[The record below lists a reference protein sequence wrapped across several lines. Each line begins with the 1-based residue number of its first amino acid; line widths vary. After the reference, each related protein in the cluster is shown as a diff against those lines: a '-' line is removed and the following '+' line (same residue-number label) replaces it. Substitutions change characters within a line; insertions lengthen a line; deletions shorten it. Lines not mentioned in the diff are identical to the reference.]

1 MRDISDHRC
10 YKKTD
15 SLVQQRRFSVDG
27 DNPVSEKLCE
37 ERVGNLTRIVEEVKD
52 EVLKIRILWTGNGK
66 IGAGH
71 QVRTLW
77 DVHVQEK
84 KSTQGW
90 IDWAFRLA
98 IVLMLGWLR
107 LK

>member
-1 MRDISDHRC
+1 M
-10 YKKTD
+10 D
-15 SLVQQRRFSVDG
+15 SPVTERMCQERHQNLGTKVD
-27 DNPVSEKLCE
+27 E
-37 ERVGNLTRIVEEVKD
+37 IKD

-77 DVHVQEK
+77 DVHVQKK

-98 IVLMLGWLR
+98 IVLMLGWLG